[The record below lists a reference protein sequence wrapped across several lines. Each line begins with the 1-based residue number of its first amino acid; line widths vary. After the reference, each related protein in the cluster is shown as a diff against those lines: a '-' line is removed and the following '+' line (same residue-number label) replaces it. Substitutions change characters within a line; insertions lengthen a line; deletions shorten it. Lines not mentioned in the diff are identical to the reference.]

1 MLLVCRER
9 FAKPLRFRLRHAQ
22 MNLLE
27 SLIRDKEVPFSTL
40 LMLADIVNEHREALE
55 TVAKQLSEMP
65 RTEDSPTEEGVEVLP
80 DGTTLRRY
88 YTKSRANYNNGYDDA
103 VWREFEQ
110 MDESELVWVSN
121 RFNLK
126 AIKQRDKEIL
136 NRFATNLNVN
146 LVFCR
151 LSKKEL
157 YELQKAMQTIENE
170 YAEERFFTSDEQL
183 VLHDVRT
190 INNITRLERDIYVQ
204 LVDGEFSVTL
214 EYLCDI
220 VGTSPRYAH

>member
-1 MLLVCRER
+1 ML
-9 FAKPLRFRLRHAQ
+9 
-22 MNLLE
+22 N
-27 SLIRDKEVPFSTL
+27 
-40 LMLADIVNEHREALE
+40 
-55 TVAKQLSEMP
+55 
-65 RTEDSPTEEGVEVLP
+65 
-80 DGTTLRRY
+80 
-88 YTKSRANYNNGYDDA
+88 TKSRANYNNGYDDA

-110 MDESELVWVSN
+110 MDESELVWISN

-157 YELQKAMQTIENE
+157 YELQKAVQTIENE
-170 YAEERFFTSDEQL
+170 YAEEGFFTSDEQL

-214 EYLCDI
+214 EYLCDMF
-220 VGTSPRYAH
+220 GTSPRYAH

>member
-1 MLLVCRER
+1 ML
-9 FAKPLRFRLRHAQ
+9 
-22 MNLLE
+22 N
-27 SLIRDKEVPFSTL
+27 
-40 LMLADIVNEHREALE
+40 
-55 TVAKQLSEMP
+55 
-65 RTEDSPTEEGVEVLP
+65 
-80 DGTTLRRY
+80 
-88 YTKSRANYNNGYDDA
+88 TKSRANYNNGYDDA
-103 VWREFEQ
+103 AWREFEQ
-110 MDESELVWVSN
+110 MDESELVWISN

-136 NRFATNLNVN
+136 NRFVTNLNVN

-170 YAEERFFTSDEQL
+170 YAEEGFFTSDEQL

-190 INNITRLERDIYVQ
+190 INNIARLERDIFIQ
-204 LVDGEFSVTL
+204 LVDGEFAVTL
-214 EYLCDI
+214 NYCCDI

>member
-1 MLLVCRER
+1 ML
-9 FAKPLRFRLRHAQ
+9 
-22 MNLLE
+22 N
-27 SLIRDKEVPFSTL
+27 
-40 LMLADIVNEHREALE
+40 
-55 TVAKQLSEMP
+55 
-65 RTEDSPTEEGVEVLP
+65 
-80 DGTTLRRY
+80 
-88 YTKSRANYNNGYDDA
+88 TKSRANYNNDYDDA
-103 VWREFEQ
+103 DWREFEQ
-110 MDESELVWVSN
+110 MNESELVWISN

-157 YELQKAMQTIENE
+157 YELQKVMQTIENE
-170 YAEERFFTSDEQL
+170 YAEEGFFTSDEQL

-214 EYLCDI
+214 EYLCDMF
-220 VGTSPRYAH
+220 GTSPRYAH

>member
-1 MLLVCRER
+1 ML
-9 FAKPLRFRLRHAQ
+9 
-22 MNLLE
+22 N
-27 SLIRDKEVPFSTL
+27 
-40 LMLADIVNEHREALE
+40 
-55 TVAKQLSEMP
+55 
-65 RTEDSPTEEGVEVLP
+65 
-80 DGTTLRRY
+80 
-88 YTKSRANYNNGYDDA
+88 TKSRANYNNGYDDA
-103 VWREFEQ
+103 AWREFEQ
-110 MDESELVWVSN
+110 MDESELVWISN

-126 AIKQRDKEIL
+126 AIKQRDNEIL

-170 YAEERFFTSDEQL
+170 YAEEGFFTSDEQL

-190 INNITRLERDIYVQ
+190 INNIARLERDIFIQ
-204 LVDGEFSVTL
+204 LVDGEFAVTL
-214 EYLCDI
+214 NYCCDI

>member
-1 MLLVCRER
+1 ML
-9 FAKPLRFRLRHAQ
+9 
-22 MNLLE
+22 N
-27 SLIRDKEVPFSTL
+27 
-40 LMLADIVNEHREALE
+40 
-55 TVAKQLSEMP
+55 
-65 RTEDSPTEEGVEVLP
+65 
-80 DGTTLRRY
+80 
-88 YTKSRANYNNGYDDA
+88 TKSRANYNNGYDDA

-110 MDESELVWVSN
+110 MDESELVWISN

-170 YAEERFFTSDEQL
+170 YAEEGFFTSDEQL

-190 INNITRLERDIYVQ
+190 INNIARLERDIFIQ
-204 LVDGEFSVTL
+204 LVDGEFAVTL
-214 EYLCDI
+214 NYCCDI

>member
-1 MLLVCRER
+1 ML
-9 FAKPLRFRLRHAQ
+9 
-22 MNLLE
+22 N
-27 SLIRDKEVPFSTL
+27 
-40 LMLADIVNEHREALE
+40 
-55 TVAKQLSEMP
+55 
-65 RTEDSPTEEGVEVLP
+65 
-80 DGTTLRRY
+80 
-88 YTKSRANYNNGYDDA
+88 TKSRANYNNGYDDA

-110 MDESELVWVSN
+110 MDESELVWISN

-170 YAEERFFTSDEQL
+170 YAEE
-183 VLHDVRT
+183 
-190 INNITRLERDIYVQ
+190 
-204 LVDGEFSVTL
+204 GFSHPM
-214 EYLCDI
+214 
-220 VGTSPRYAH
+220 SN

>member
-1 MLLVCRER
+1 
-9 FAKPLRFRLRHAQ
+9 

-27 SLIRDKEVPFSTL
+27 SLIRDKEVPFSTI

-103 VWREFEQ
+103 DWREFEQ
-110 MDESELVWVSN
+110 MNESELVWISN

-157 YELQKAMQTIENE
+157 YELQKVMQTIENE
-170 YAEERFFTSDEQL
+170 YAEEGFFTSDEQL

-214 EYLCDI
+214 EYLCDMF
-220 VGTSPRYAH
+220 GTSPRYAH

>member
-1 MLLVCRER
+1 ML
-9 FAKPLRFRLRHAQ
+9 
-22 MNLLE
+22 N
-27 SLIRDKEVPFSTL
+27 I
-40 LMLADIVNEHREALE
+40 
-55 TVAKQLSEMP
+55 
-65 RTEDSPTEEGVEVLP
+65 
-80 DGTTLRRY
+80 
-88 YTKSRANYNNGYDDA
+88 KSQTNYNDDYDDA
-103 VWREFEQ
+103 DWREFEQ
-110 MDESELVWVSN
+110 MDESELVWISN

-157 YELQKAMQTIENE
+157 YELQKAMQAIENE
-170 YAEERFFTSDEQL
+170 YAEEGFFTSDEQL

-214 EYLCDI
+214 EYLCDMF
-220 VGTSPRYAH
+220 GTSPRYAH

>member
-1 MLLVCRER
+1 ML
-9 FAKPLRFRLRHAQ
+9 
-22 MNLLE
+22 N
-27 SLIRDKEVPFSTL
+27 
-40 LMLADIVNEHREALE
+40 
-55 TVAKQLSEMP
+55 
-65 RTEDSPTEEGVEVLP
+65 
-80 DGTTLRRY
+80 
-88 YTKSRANYNNGYDDA
+88 TKSRANYNNGYDDA
-103 VWREFEQ
+103 AWREFEQ
-110 MDESELVWVSN
+110 MDESELVWISN

-170 YAEERFFTSDEQL
+170 YAEEGFFTSDEQL
-183 VLHDVRT
+183 VLHNVRT
-190 INNITRLERDIYVQ
+190 INNIARLERDIFIQ
-204 LVDGEFSVTL
+204 LVDGEFAVTL
-214 EYLCDI
+214 NYCCDI

>member
-1 MLLVCRER
+1 ML
-9 FAKPLRFRLRHAQ
+9 
-22 MNLLE
+22 N
-27 SLIRDKEVPFSTL
+27 
-40 LMLADIVNEHREALE
+40 
-55 TVAKQLSEMP
+55 
-65 RTEDSPTEEGVEVLP
+65 
-80 DGTTLRRY
+80 
-88 YTKSRANYNNGYDDA
+88 TKSRANYNNDYDDSD
-103 VWREFEQ
+103 WREFEQ
-110 MDESELVWVSN
+110 MDESELVWISN

-170 YAEERFFTSDEQL
+170 YAEEGFFTSNEQL

-190 INNITRLERDIYVQ
+190 INNIARLECDIFIQ
-204 LVDGEFSVTL
+204 LVDGEFAVTL
-214 EYLCDI
+214 NYCCDI
-220 VGTSPRYAH
+220 VGTSPRYAR